1 MDEIKPND
9 AILRELWRRNA
20 LRREAKLPLIDI
32 GEELDRALHRRAVND
47 FYAARKAL
55 DHLRPH
61 LEEKWIARRRLRD
74 PGYIPN
80 HNTIWCMMAG
90 THVTKVPDRILW
102 MRTGRV
108 HPEWSGKVINYG
120 EDTDDVEENV

>member
-1 MDEIKPND
+1 MDEINPND

-20 LRREAKLPLIDI
+20 LRREAKLPPIDI
-32 GEELDRALHRRAVND
+32 GEELDRALHQRAAND

-55 DHLRPH
+55 DHLRPR
-61 LEEKWIARRRLRD
+61 LEEKWIARRRRRD

-80 HNTIWCMMAG
+80 RNTIWCMMVG
-90 THVTKVPDRILW
+90 THVTKVLDRMLR

-108 HPEWSGKVINYG
+108 HPGWPGKVISYG
-120 EDTDDVEENV
+120 ENAGDVEENV